1 MKSRI
6 LNFFKASNEIEIFLS
21 TSKLRYCYSKITVFG
36 FTDTKTS
43 YAINKSTEIIKKKN
57 TRKLILIRLI
67 LMFQKKK
74 NGR

>member
-6 LNFFKASNEIEIFLS
+6 LKFFKASNEIDIFLS

-43 YAINKSTEIIKKKN
+43 YAINKSKKHEKTYLN
-57 TRKLILIRLI
+57 QAHVDVLE
-67 LMFQKKK
+67 K